1 VVKKLILATLVA
13 AAAAILVASVAPT
26 QYTDGGSKAAK
37 RSSAQPGYAAPQ
49 TQAVPAKN
57 AYSGA
62 NKNVN
67 FQQSNQQQSDPY
79 GYGQQQGSASTSG
92 QEQQG
97 QGYSASQASAGNQS
111 SAAAGKEVKLATSLV
126 GSEEKPGP
134 GDPAGSGQA
143 WVTVKA
149 DNSVCYKVTWS
160 GLSQP
165 ATAAHIHKG
174 VKGLPG
180 DVVVPFF
187 GNGKKPSG
195 KGIDE
200 SCAQVQ
206 DLAVVEGL
214 RKNPQNYYVNVHT
227 AQFPQGAIRG
237 QLAFASGALPL
248 TGAERTPVMLGL
260 GFGVLAAGF
269 VLLTMFRYR
278 PRRLAVGG
286 AHTRR
291 R

>member
-13 AAAAILVASVAPT
+13 AAAAVLVASVAPT
-26 QYTDGGSKAAK
+26 QYTDGGSRPTK

-57 AYSGA
+57 AYGGA
-62 NKNVN
+62 NKTVN
-67 FQQSNQQQSDPY
+67 FQQSSQQQSDPY
-79 GYGQQQGSASTSG
+79 GYGQQQGGASTSG
-92 QEQQG
+92 QAQQG
-97 QGYSASQASAGNQS
+97 QGYGADQASGSNQS
-111 SAAAGKEVKLATSLV
+111 SAAGKDVKLATSLV

-143 WVTVKA
+143 WVTVKT

-160 GLSQP
+160 GLGQP

-187 GNGKKPSG
+187 GNGKQPSG
-195 KGIDE
+195 KGSDE
-200 SCAQVQ
+200 NCVQVP

-214 RKNPQNYYVNVHT
+214 RKNPQDYYVNVHT

-237 QLAFASGALPL
+237 QLAFASRALPE

-269 VLLTMFRYR
+269 AVLAMFRYR

>member
-1 VVKKLILATLVA
+1 MAAATHLPIGKGHAVVKKLILATLVA

-26 QYTDGGSKAAK
+26 QYTDGGSKATR

-62 NKNVN
+62 SKNVN

-79 GYGQQQGSASTSG
+79 GQQGG
-92 QEQQG
+92 
-97 QGYSASQASAGNQS
+97 ASQASSGDQS

-165 ATAAHIHKG
+165 ATAGHIHKG

-187 GNGKKPSG
+187 GNGKQPSG
-195 KGIDE
+195 KGVDE
-200 SCAQVQ
+200 GCTQVQ
-206 DLAVVEGL
+206 DGAVVEGL
-214 RKNPQNYYVNVHT
+214 RTSPQNYYVNIHT

-237 QLAFASGALPL
+237 QLAVASSALAV
-248 TGAERTPVMLGL
+248 TGPERTPIMLGL
-260 GFGVLAAGF
+260 GFGVLAAG
-269 VLLTMFRYR
+269 LAMLAMFRYR
-278 PRRLAVGG
+278 PRRVAVGG
-286 AHTRR
+286 VHARR

>member
-26 QYTDGGSKAAK
+26 QYTDGGSKASK

-62 NKNVN
+62 TKNVN
-67 FQQSNQQQSDPY
+67 FQQSGQQQNDPY
-79 GYGQQQGSASTSG
+79 GYGQDGASASGQAQSG
-92 QEQQG
+92 QS
-97 QGYSASQASAGNQS
+97 YSAGQASANNQA
-111 SAAAGKEVKLATSLV
+111 SAAAGKEVKLATALV

-165 ATAAHIHKG
+165 ATAGHIHKG

-187 GNGKKPSG
+187 GNGKQPSG
-195 KGIDE
+195 KGVDE
-200 SCAQVQ
+200 GCTQVQ

-214 RKNPQNYYVNVHT
+214 RKRPQNYYVNVHT
-227 AQFPQGAIRG
+227 AQFASGAIRG
-237 QLAFASGALPL
+237 QLAVASSALPQ
-248 TGAERTPVMLGL
+248 TGPERTPVMPGL
-260 GFGVLAAGF
+260 GFGILAAGL
-269 VLLTMFRYR
+269 VMLTMFRYR

-286 AHTRR
+286 AHALRR
-291 R
+291 

>member
-1 VVKKLILATLVA
+1 MVKKLILATLVA

-26 QYTDGGSKAAK
+26 QYTDGGSKATK
-37 RSSAQPGYAAPQ
+37 PSAEPGYAAPQ

-57 AYSGA
+57 AYGGA

-79 GYGQQQGSASTSG
+79 GYGQQQGGASTSG
-92 QEQQG
+92 QAQQG
-97 QGYSASQASAGNQS
+97 QGYNADQASAGNQS
-111 SAAAGKEVKLATSLV
+111 SAAGKEVKLATSLV

-134 GDPAGSGQA
+134 GDPAGTGQA
-143 WVTVKA
+143 WVTVKT

-187 GNGKKPSG
+187 GNGKQPSG
-195 KGIDE
+195 KGFDE
-200 SCAQVQ
+200 NCAQVQ

-214 RKNPQNYYVNVHT
+214 RRTPQNYYVNVHT
-227 AQFPQGAIRG
+227 TQFPQGAIRG
-237 QLAFASGALPL
+237 QLAVASRALPV
-248 TGAERTPVMLGL
+248 TGADRTPVMVGLGL
-260 GFGVLAAGF
+260 GVLAAGL
-269 VLLTMFRYR
+269 VMLTMFRYR

-286 AHTRR
+286 AHARR
-291 R
+291 RF

>member
-26 QYTDGGSKAAK
+26 QYTDGGSKATK
-37 RSSAQPGYAAPQ
+37 RSSAQQGYAAPQ
-49 TQAVPAKN
+49 SQAVPAAN
-57 AYSGA
+57 AYGA

-67 FQQSNQQQSDPY
+67 FQQSNQQSDP
-79 GYGQQQGSASTSG
+79 YGQQQGGASTAG
-92 QEQQG
+92 Q
-97 QGYSASQASAGNQS
+97 SANQASAQS
-111 SAAAGKEVKLATSLV
+111 AAGKEVKLATSLI

-134 GDPAGSGQA
+134 GDPAGTGQG
-143 WVTVKA
+143 WVTIKA

-160 GLSQP
+160 GLSSP
-165 ATAAHIHKG
+165 ATAGHIHKG

-187 GNGKKPSG
+187 GDGKKANGQNS
-195 KGIDE
+195 DE

-214 RKNPQNYYVNVHT
+214 RKNPQNYYINIHT

-237 QLAFASGALPL
+237 QLAFAGGALPV
-248 TGAERTPVMLGL
+248 TGDDTSVMLGL

-269 VLLTMFRYR
+269 VLLAMFRYR

-286 AHTRR
+286 AHVRR

>member
-26 QYTDGGSKAAK
+26 QYSDGGSKATN
-37 RSSAQPGYAAPQ
+37 RSSAQQGYAAPQ
-49 TQAVPAKN
+49 TQAVPANN
-57 AYSGA
+57 AAA

-67 FQQSNQQQSDPY
+67 FQQSNQQQQSDPY
-79 GYGQQQGSASTSG
+79 NYGQQQGDASA
-92 QEQQG
+92 QAQQG
-97 QGYSASQASAGNQS
+97 QSTANQPSSGSQS
-111 SAAAGKEVKLATSLV
+111 AGKEVKLATSLT

-134 GDPAGSGQA
+134 GDPAGTGQA
-143 WVTVKA
+143 WVTIKA

-160 GLSQP
+160 GLSSP
-165 ATAAHIHKG
+165 ATAGHIHRG

-187 GNGKKPSG
+187 GDGKKANGQNS
-195 KGIDE
+195 DE

-214 RKNPQNYYVNVHT
+214 RNTPQNYYVNIHS

-237 QLAFASGALPL
+237 QLAFASGALPV
-248 TGAERTPVMLGL
+248 TGPERTPVILGV
-260 GFGVLAAGF
+260 GFGVLAVGLF
-269 VLLTMFRYR
+269 MLTMFRYR

>member
-26 QYTDGGSKAAK
+26 QYTDGGSKATK

-49 TQAVPAKN
+49 TQAVPARN

-67 FQQSNQQQSDPY
+67 FQQSSQQQNDPY
-79 GYGQQQGSASTSG
+79 GYGQGGASASG
-92 QEQQG
+92 QAPQS
-97 QGYSASQASAGNQS
+97 YSASQASASNQA

-126 GSEEKPGP
+126 GSEERPGP

-160 GLSQP
+160 GLGQP

-187 GNGKKPSG
+187 GNGKQPNG
-195 KGIDE
+195 KGSDE
-200 SCAQVQ
+200 GCARVQ

-214 RKNPQNYYVNVHT
+214 RKAPQNYYVNVHT

-237 QLAFASGALPL
+237 QLAFASRALPV
-248 TGAERTPVMLGL
+248 TGAERTPVLLGL

-269 VLLTMFRYR
+269 ALLSMFRYR

-286 AHTRR
+286 AHARR

>member
-13 AAAAILVASVAPT
+13 VAAAILVASVAPT
-26 QYTDGGSKAAK
+26 QYSDGGSQASK
-37 RSSAQPGYAAPQ
+37 RASTAPQ
-49 TQAVPAKN
+49 TQAVPAQN
-57 AYSGA
+57 ANGATA

-67 FQQSNQQQSDPY
+67 YQQS
-79 GYGQQQGSASTSG
+79 QQQGNNAYGDAGTSG
-92 QEQQG
+92 QSQDQST
-97 QGYSASQASAGNQS
+97 YSANQATASNQS
-111 SAAAGKEVKLATSLV
+111 SASAGKEVKLATSLV

-134 GDPAGSGQA
+134 GDPAGTGQG
-143 WVTVKA
+143 WVTIKA

-165 ATAAHIHKG
+165 ATAGHIHKG

-180 DVVVPFF
+180 AVVVPFF
-187 GNGKKPSG
+187 GDGKKASG
-195 KGIDE
+195 QGSDE

-214 RKNPQNYYVNVHT
+214 RKNPQNYYINIHT
-227 AQFPQGAIRG
+227 AQYPQGAIRG
-237 QLAFASGALPL
+237 QLAFSSGALPQ
-248 TGAERTPVMLGL
+248 TGSRTPAMMGL
-260 GFGVLAAGF
+260 GFGILATGF
-269 VLLTMFRYR
+269 VLLSMFRYR

-286 AHTRR
+286 AHVRR

>member
-26 QYTDGGSKAAK
+26 QYTDGGSKASK

-62 NKNVN
+62 TKNVN
-67 FQQSNQQQSDPY
+67 FQESGQQQNDAY
-79 GYGQQQGSASTSG
+79 GYGQDGASAAG
-92 QEQQG
+92 
-97 QGYSASQASAGNQS
+97 QASANNQA
-111 SAAAGKEVKLATSLV
+111 SAAAGKEVKLATALV

-187 GNGKKPSG
+187 GNGKQPSG
-195 KGIDE
+195 KGVDE
-200 SCAQVQ
+200 GCTQVQ

-214 RKNPQNYYVNVHT
+214 RKRPQNYYVNVHT
-227 AQFPQGAIRG
+227 AQFAQGAIRG
-237 QLAFASGALPL
+237 QLAVASSALPQ
-248 TGAERTPVMLGL
+248 TGPERTPVMLGL
-260 GFGVLAAGF
+260 GFGILAAGL
-269 VLLTMFRYR
+269 VMLTMFRYR
-278 PRRLAVGG
+278 PRRLAGG
-286 AHTRR
+286 AHARR

>member
-26 QYTDGGSKAAK
+26 QYPDGGSKATK
-37 RSSAQPGYAAPQ
+37 PSAEPGYAAPQ

-57 AYSGA
+57 AYGGA

-79 GYGQQQGSASTSG
+79 GASTSG
-92 QEQQG
+92 QE
-97 QGYSASQASAGNQS
+97 GYNANQASAGNQS

-134 GDPAGSGQA
+134 GDPAGTGQA
-143 WVTVKA
+143 WVTVKT

-160 GLSQP
+160 GLSTP

-187 GNGKKPSG
+187 GNGKKPNG
-195 KGIDE
+195 KGFDE
-200 SCAQVQ
+200 NCAQVQ

-214 RKNPQNYYVNVHT
+214 RKAPQNYYVNVHT
-227 AQFPQGAIRG
+227 TRFPQGAIRG
-237 QLAFASGALPL
+237 QLAVASGALPL
-248 TGAERTPVMLGL
+248 TGADRTPVMVGLGL
-260 GFGVLAAGF
+260 GVLAAGL
-269 VLLTMFRYR
+269 VMLTMFRYR

-286 AHTRR
+286 AHARR
-291 R
+291 RTL